1 MITKE
6 IEINGSKFKIM
17 LTDQVISQVDNLKSL
32 YATAAEDPEIFEDIN
47 SQISST
53 INEIASSVTPE
64 ISDSYLDGLIQEVF
78 KAVEDKKSEVENQ
91 IKDKDSKITRKKLKE
106 KNIVYY
112 IQNYDFLR
120 EINLL
125 LDTYSEDNLRVRNI
139 RDSVLKSLNE
149 NKLIQKIYEMS
160 NNT

>member
-6 IEINGSKFKIM
+6 IEINGSKFNII

-32 YATAAEDPEIFEDIN
+32 YQQQAEDPEIFEEIN

-53 INEIASSVTPE
+53 INDIAGSVTPE

-78 KAVEDKKSEVENQ
+78 KAVEDKKSEVEKQ

-106 KNIVYY
+106 KN
-112 IQNYDFLR
+112 N
-120 EINLL
+120 
-125 LDTYSEDNLRVRNI
+125 
-139 RDSVLKSLNE
+139 
-149 NKLIQKIYEMS
+149 
-160 NNT
+160 

>member
-6 IEINGSKFKIM
+6 IEINGSKFNIT

-78 KAVEDKKSEVENQ
+78 KAVEDKKSEVEKQ

-106 KNIVYY
+106 K
-112 IQNYDFLR
+112 
-120 EINLL
+120 
-125 LDTYSEDNLRVRNI
+125 
-139 RDSVLKSLNE
+139 K
-149 NKLIQKIYEMS
+149 
-160 NNT
+160 

>member
-6 IEINGSKFKIM
+6 IEINGSKFKIT

-78 KAVEDKKSEVENQ
+78 KAVEDKKSEVEKQ

-106 KNIVYY
+106 KN
-112 IQNYDFLR
+112 N
-120 EINLL
+120 
-125 LDTYSEDNLRVRNI
+125 
-139 RDSVLKSLNE
+139 
-149 NKLIQKIYEMS
+149 
-160 NNT
+160 

>member
-47 SQISST
+47 SQISTT

-78 KAVEDKKSEVENQ
+78 KAVEDKKSEVEKQ

-106 KNIVYY
+106 KN
-112 IQNYDFLR
+112 D
-120 EINLL
+120 
-125 LDTYSEDNLRVRNI
+125 
-139 RDSVLKSLNE
+139 
-149 NKLIQKIYEMS
+149 
-160 NNT
+160 

>member
-1 MITKE
+1 
-6 IEINGSKFKIM
+6 M

-47 SQISST
+47 SQISTT

-78 KAVEDKKSEVENQ
+78 KAVEDKKSEVEKQ

-106 KNIVYY
+106 KN
-112 IQNYDFLR
+112 N
-120 EINLL
+120 
-125 LDTYSEDNLRVRNI
+125 
-139 RDSVLKSLNE
+139 
-149 NKLIQKIYEMS
+149 
-160 NNT
+160 

>member
-6 IEINGSKFKIM
+6 IEINGSKFKIT

-32 YATAAEDPEIFEDIN
+32 YATGAEDPEIFEDIN

-78 KAVEDKKSEVENQ
+78 KAVEDKKSEVEKQ

-106 KNIVYY
+106 K
-112 IQNYDFLR
+112 
-120 EINLL
+120 
-125 LDTYSEDNLRVRNI
+125 
-139 RDSVLKSLNE
+139 K
-149 NKLIQKIYEMS
+149 
-160 NNT
+160 

>member
-6 IEINGSKFKIM
+6 IEINGSKFKIT

-47 SQISST
+47 SQISTT

-78 KAVEDKKSEVENQ
+78 KAVEDKKSEVEKQ

-106 KNIVYY
+106 KN
-112 IQNYDFLR
+112 N
-120 EINLL
+120 
-125 LDTYSEDNLRVRNI
+125 
-139 RDSVLKSLNE
+139 
-149 NKLIQKIYEMS
+149 
-160 NNT
+160 